1 MIATVKHPAEGVV
14 DSDPVWLVTA
24 PHCQRIECS
33 GKQHAHVLATNM
45 IGPRKV
51 KFFSSAQLSRSH
63 NYHDF
68 ASALN

>member
-1 MIATVKHPAEGVV
+1 MMATVKHPPEGVV

-24 PHCQRIECS
+24 S
-33 GKQHAHVLATNM
+33 AHVLATNM

-51 KFFSSAQLSRSH
+51 KFFSSAQLYRSH
-63 NYHDF
+63 NHHDF